1 MVGFYQIYKYVQSK
15 KEVIFGTHLI
25 NLGAFLTKI
34 VKFDPLVML
43 IEILEGQAYGSY
55 MDGYG
60 LFGVKNRVQPKHL
73 YLQCMIT
80 KRVSRWFH

>member
-43 IEILEGQAYGSY
+43 IEILEGQEYGS
-55 MDGYG
+55 D
-60 LFGVKNRVQPKHL
+60 LFGWIWLFRRQKQGSTQTFIPAV
-73 YLQCMIT
+73 YDY
-80 KRVSRWFH
+80 

>member
-43 IEILEGQAYGSY
+43 IEILEGQEYGSTW
-55 MDGYG
+55 MDMAFSESKTGFNPNIYTCS
-60 LFGVKNRVQPKHL
+60 V
-73 YLQCMIT
+73 
-80 KRVSRWFH
+80 